1 MKSILFILIVILKY
15 ICGDKK
21 VAIATSKWILFDTE
35 KKKIAKLTDDI
46 LDLYKSEYTGVF
58 EEKELPKLKEVEE
71 SSAQLEYEVR
81 RLDIDVNEHMHN
93 LNYLLLAYEALPED
107 VYFAEEMKNVR
118 IMYKNQILLGE
129 KINCYYTKQEGKHII
144 TIKNKE
150 NLSLHAIIELN

>member
-1 MKSILFILIVILKY
+1 
-15 ICGDKK
+15 
-21 VAIATSKWILFDTE
+21 LFDTE

-93 LNYLLLAYEALPED
+93 LNYLLLAYEVLPED

-129 KINCYYTKQEGKHII
+129 KN
-144 TIKNKE
+144 
-150 NLSLHAIIELN
+150 